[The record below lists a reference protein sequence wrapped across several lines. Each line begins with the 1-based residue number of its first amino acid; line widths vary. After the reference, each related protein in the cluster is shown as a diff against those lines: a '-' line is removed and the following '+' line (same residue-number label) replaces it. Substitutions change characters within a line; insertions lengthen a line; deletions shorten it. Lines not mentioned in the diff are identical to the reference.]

1 MTELSDAFKSI
12 LPNIA
17 VTGQSGLTSQ
27 YASNGGKKSAK
38 KSSKKAAK
46 KGSKK
51 AAKKSSKKAAK
62 KSSKKAAKK
71 GATRK
76 LFSFLGF

>member
-1 MTELSDAFKSI
+1 MEYIIPIVGIEAYGDYMLA
-12 LPNIA
+12 
-17 VTGQSGLTSQ
+17 Q
-27 YASNGGKKSAK
+27 YASKGG
-38 KSSKKAAK
+38 KKAAK

-62 KSSKKAAKK
+62 KSSKKSAKK

>member
-1 MTELSDAFKSI
+1 MTELSNAFKSI

-17 VTGQSGLTSQ
+17 VTGQSGSTPQ
-27 YASNGGKKSAK
+27 YASKGGKKSAK

-46 KGSKK
+46 K
-51 AAKKSSKKAAK
+51 SSKK
-62 KSSKKAAKK
+62 SAKK

>member
-1 MTELSDAFKSI
+1 MTELSNAFKSI

-17 VTGQSGLTSQ
+17 VTGQSGSTAQ
-27 YASNGGKKSAK
+27 YASKGG
-38 KSSKKAAK
+38 
-46 KGSKK
+46 KK

-62 KSSKKAAKK
+62 KSSKKSAKK

>member
-1 MTELSDAFKSI
+1 MTELSNAFKSI

-17 VTGQSGLTSQ
+17 VTGQSGSTAQ
-27 YASNGGKKSAK
+27 YASKGG
-38 KSSKKAAK
+38 KKAAK

-62 KSSKKAAKK
+62 KSSKKSAKK